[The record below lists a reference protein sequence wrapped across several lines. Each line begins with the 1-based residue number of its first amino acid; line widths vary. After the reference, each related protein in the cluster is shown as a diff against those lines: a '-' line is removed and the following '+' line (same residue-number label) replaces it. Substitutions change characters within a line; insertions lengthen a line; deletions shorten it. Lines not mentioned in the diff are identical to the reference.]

1 MLTVNNANVA
11 RFARAVVDAK
21 AKRDQAEADYRKA
34 LDTLITVMGEVP
46 GTYNINGIIVNLAE
60 NNTYDASEMEAALK
74 PGQVQRCSK
83 RVLDKAVV
91 KRLYPAVYEAAK
103 KTNGVKVT
111 LR

>member
-1 MLTVNNANVA
+1 MLNINNANVA
-11 RFARAVVDAK
+11 RFVRAAAEAK

-34 LDTLITVMGEVP
+34 LDTLVTVLDEVP
-46 GTYNINGIIVNLAE
+46 GTYNVNGMVVNLAE

-83 RVLDKAVV
+83 RMLDKAVV
-91 KRLYPAVYEAAK
+91 KRLYPEVYNAAK
-103 KTNGVKVT
+103 RTNGVKVT